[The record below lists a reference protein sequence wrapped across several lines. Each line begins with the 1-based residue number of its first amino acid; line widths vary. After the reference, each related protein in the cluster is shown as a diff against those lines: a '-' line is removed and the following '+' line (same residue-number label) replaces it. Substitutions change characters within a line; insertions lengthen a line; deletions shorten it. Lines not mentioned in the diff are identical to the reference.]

1 MWYTASVKFCPR
13 RNETPMWNRLK
24 AILADFIQQADLV
37 LLGLCCAATL
47 YGMVLI
53 ASATRYM
60 GADGIIRYV
69 GVQGAAMALPFFRQP
84 RADTVSLPS
93 WSVRTV
99 RILSDS
105 L

>member
-1 MWYTASVKFCPR
+1 
-13 RNETPMWNRLK
+13 MWNRLK

-53 ASATRYM
+53 ARATHYM
-60 GADGIIRYV
+60 DPSGMSGMMRYV

-84 RADTVSLPS
+84 RPEAVSLPAS
-93 WSVRTV
+93 WVSRVK
-99 RILSDS
+99 ILSDS